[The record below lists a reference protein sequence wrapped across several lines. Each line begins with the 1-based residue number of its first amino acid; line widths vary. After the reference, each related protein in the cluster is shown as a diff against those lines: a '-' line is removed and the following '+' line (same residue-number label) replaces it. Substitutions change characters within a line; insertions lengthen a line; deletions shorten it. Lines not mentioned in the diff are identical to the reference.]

1 MKKLFIFSIIC
12 LFAVS
17 FISAEANEMSKVN
30 NELSFKLLKEV
41 MSEDENSFIAP
52 YSITSVLSM
61 LHSGAGKST
70 KNAMSEAMNLK
81 TKKPYKSLRK
91 LDATLK
97 ANSSDK
103 FNIMT
108 ANSIWLDN
116 TIKPRWG
123 FRRVMKKYYK
133 SEIHHVDFQKRYESA
148 RLDINKWVEE
158 KTMDKIKDLLKPS
171 SITPTT
177 RFVLTN
183 AVYFKGQWK
192 NKFDPA
198 NTRKRD
204 FRSYMPMKN
213 NEQVDMMSD
222 ESKYSYY
229 EDKLVQMVSL
239 PYINEKSSML
249 VILPKDKGDGSLR
262 TFNELLKS
270 VTLEQLYTKKSEMK
284 SRKTNVMLPRFTNT
298 VRYSL
303 KEKLTD
309 LGYSNIFS
317 SQADFTKINKR
328 EQLVIDDIIHKTFI
342 EVNEE
347 GTEAAGAT
355 AAVARTISMAKQFN
369 ANKPFIYLIV
379 DDETDTILFAGT
391 FVKP

>member
-1 MKKLFIFSIIC
+1 MRKLFIFSIIC
-12 LFAVS
+12 LLAMS
-17 FISAEANEMSKVN
+17 FLQAEANEISKVN

-41 MSEDENSFIAP
+41 MSEEENSFIAP

-70 KNAMSEAMNLK
+70 KKAMAEAMELN

-91 LDATLK
+91 LDSDLK
-97 ANSSDK
+97 ANSSEEFK
-103 FNIMT
+103 IMA

-133 SEIHHVDFQKRYESA
+133 SEIHHVDFQNKYESA

-171 SITPTT
+171 SVTPTT

-192 NKFDPA
+192 TKFDPA
-198 NTRKRD
+198 ETRKKD

-213 NEQVDMMSD
+213 AEQVDMMAD
-222 ESKYSYY
+222 ESKYNYY

-249 VILPKDKGDGSLR
+249 IILPKDKGDGSLR
-262 TFNELLKS
+262 TFDELLKDT
-270 VTLEQLYTKKSEMK
+270 TLEELYAKKSEMK
-284 SRKTNVMLPRFTNT
+284 SKKTRVQIPRFSNT
-298 VRYSL
+298 VKYSL
-303 KEKLTD
+303 KNQLSE

-317 SQADFTKINKR
+317 SKADFTKITKK

-355 AAVARTISMAKQFN
+355 AAVARTISMAKQFK
-369 ANKPFIYLIV
+369 ADKPFIYLIV